1 MYRRRSFGM
10 GKPICDLAF
19 LAYKNSLPVRLFL
32 SRMSAGTIQNE
43 LSDESKVLWGYRK
56 VKEQIIL
63 MDWDSDN
70 GNVNAPIATLKNI
83 LLQWDPDVKYNNP
96 ILMLA
101 GGYGGFMDFYPTLT
115 TNSSIRRPRKV
126 ASIEMVN
133 LEDIEYSN
141 IHEVPMR
148 DDRIF
153 QQMNNVPMIDR
164 SSKAAAERLYN
175 TEELQYEREKLVD
188 QSLLNEQNILDK
200 ITELKDENLHKYDGD
215 VAKLEEARL
224 NINNERMELEDKQ
237 EELQQM
243 KLQIHQLQ
251 EQVLAEKA
259 KNEEK
264 MNVDI
269 NAEVEKRIAEKERI
283 AEVLRLKRK
292 MEAEAMEKRQR
303 ELEVRLAR
311 WAWIQCIGLNV

>member
-1 MYRRRSFGM
+1 M

-115 TNSSIRRPRKV
+115 TNSSTRRPRKV